1 MRVKV
6 SYSGAMNRRE
16 ALLSA
21 AATLLLPT
29 FISRA
34 MAQSTEAS
42 QRELGQALGR
52 ARAAQRP
59 LLVMVI
65 PANTEEAWVRGSA
78 LGAFL
83 NHGPED
89 ALAALGTAE
98 LVCMRVAEL
107 ARVIPNVGSAEPL
120 LLLIDPAQT
129 PAQVTAFQVALPVL
143 GQAAVDPY
151 DDREAF
157 DRARAVEDAHFDA
170 VIAAVAGQVMRALG
184 SRLHGLSPA
193 QRADALTRAR
203 EIIQHRI
210 PGSYWMTQ
218 GGCGAD
224 IEEPPPP
231 EPGQVVVGYDCGMG
245 HTPTRAQRFLNFF
258 VQRSGG

>member
-1 MRVKV
+1 MAYPRSMK
-6 SYSGAMNRRE
+6 RRD
-16 ALLSA
+16 ALLRVAS
-21 AATLLLPT
+21 TLLLPT

-34 MAQSTEAS
+34 MAQSVEAS
-42 QRELGQALGR
+42 QRDLNEALGR
-52 ARAAQRP
+52 ARAGRRP

-65 PANTEEAWVRGSA
+65 PADAEEAWTRGTA

-89 ALAALGTAE
+89 AIAALGTVE

-107 ARVIPNVGSAEPL
+107 ARVIRNVGGAEPL
-120 LLLIDPAQT
+120 LLLIDPAQS
-129 PAQVTAFQVALPVL
+129 PALVTAFDAALPVHV
-143 GQAAVDPY
+143 QTAVDPY
-151 DDREAF
+151 DDRDAF
-157 DRARAVEDAHFDA
+157 ERARAVEDARIDA

-184 SRLHGLSPA
+184 ARLRGLSPA
-193 QRADALTRAR
+193 QRAEALTRAR
-203 EIIQHRI
+203 AVIQHRI

-218 GGCGAD
+218 AGCGAD

-231 EPGQVVVGYDCGMG
+231 APGEVVLGYDCGMG

-258 VQRSGG
+258 VQRPGG